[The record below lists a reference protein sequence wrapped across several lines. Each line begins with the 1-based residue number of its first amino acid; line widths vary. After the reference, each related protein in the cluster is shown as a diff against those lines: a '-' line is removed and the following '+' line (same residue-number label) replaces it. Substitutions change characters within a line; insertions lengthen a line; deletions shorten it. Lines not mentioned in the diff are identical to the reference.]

1 MVTINFT
8 LSDNLNLS
16 YDGYRTNDYVFST
29 AANAATIEVRLKVN
43 SGEGSLYLDNVE
55 LKETIQIDQIY
66 LDGQTTLSVGDT
78 TTITPTYT
86 PENYTD
92 LSFHWTSLDETIATV
107 DENGTV
113 TATGVGSTYVGLVSD
128 SDLVAES
135 MIRITVS
142 E

>member
-55 LKETIQIDQIY
+55 LKEAIQIDQIY
-66 LDGQTTLSVGDT
+66 LDGETTLSVGDT

-92 LSFHWTSLDETIATV
+92 LSFHWTSLDETIATM
-107 DENGTV
+107 DEKGTV
-113 TATGVGSTYVGLVSD
+113 TATGVGST
-128 SDLVAES
+128 
-135 MIRITVS
+135 
-142 E
+142 

>member
-1 MVTINFT
+1 MVIHW
-8 LSDNLNLS
+8 LSSRIQVTENS
-16 YDGYRTNDYVFST
+16 
-29 AANAATIEVRLKVN
+29 RLFF
-43 SGEGSLYLDNVE
+43 
-55 LKETIQIDQIY
+55 LKEAIQIDQIY
-66 LDGQTTLSVGDT
+66 LDGETTLSVGDT

-107 DENGTV
+107 DEKGTV
-113 TATGVGSTYVGLVSD
+113 TTTGVGSTYFGLVSG

>member
-55 LKETIQIDQIY
+55 LKEAIQIDQIY
-66 LDGQTTLSVGDT
+66 LDGETTLSVGDT
-78 TTITPTYT
+78 TTITPPYT

-92 LSFHWTSLDETIATV
+92 LSFHWTSLDETIATM
-107 DENGTV
+107 DEKGTV
-113 TATGVGSTYVGLVSD
+113 TATGVGST
-128 SDLVAES
+128 
-135 MIRITVS
+135 
-142 E
+142 

>member
-55 LKETIQIDQIY
+55 LKEAIQIDQIY
-66 LDGQTTLSVGDT
+66 LDGETTLSVGIPPPAPQRILQK
-78 TTITPTYT
+78 TIPIF
-86 PENYTD
+86 
-92 LSFHWTSLDETIATV
+92 LSTGLHW
-107 DENGTV
+107 
-113 TATGVGSTYVGLVSD
+113 
-128 SDLVAES
+128 
-135 MIRITVS
+135 MKP
-142 E
+142 